1 MLLTR
6 EIGRM
11 ELSWTD
17 VVMNMGESK
26 GNQEL
31 DFGHGKF
38 ETINR
43 YPSGC
48 QVTGY
53 LCQKLGDNSRL

>member
-1 MLLTR
+1 
-6 EIGRM
+6 
-11 ELSWTD
+11 
-17 VVMNMGESK
+17 MGERK

-38 ETINR
+38 ETIN
-43 YPSGC
+43 PSGC

-53 LCQKLGDNSRL
+53 LCQKFGDNSRL